1 MDMAKFQILH
11 SCPNCLIDG
20 VLIESFEENDKEP
33 ESFICSFCHHEPEKK
48 DGMVFENYE
57 QTERHLEDWVHKEGG
72 RDVEQFCDMNFCGL
86 SQQEV
91 VERLINKQ
99 PIASSFDVLE
109 YLFPGFG
116 GGGISITTL
125 EEQEVWNEPQPT
137 EEAYSFVPDSSIPVE
152 ARALAAVM
160 LADGS
165 WRQEEELL
173 INQFLHKHGLPPV
186 QETDKHGWMPID
198 LPIPNEPEELVLQM
212 MDVAFV
218 DEELDESE
226 WRVIKEFAR
235 YWGCDRKNLLAERER
250 RIGPPKS
257 MFFRLWNSLKTLLF
271 QENV

>member
-1 MDMAKFQILH
+1 MADFHILH
-11 SCPNCLIDG
+11 SCPNCLIEG
-20 VLIESFEENDKEP
+20 VLVEAFDEGVEEAVSF
-33 ESFICSFCHHEPEKK
+33 SCSFCQYSPSKNKGIDFVHE
-48 DGMVFENYE
+48 E
-57 QTERHLEDWVHKEGG
+57 QIKSHLQSWVEKEGG
-72 RDVEQFCDMNFCGL
+72 KDVQHFCEMNFYGL

-91 VERLINKQ
+91 IERLLNKQ
-99 PIASSFDVLE
+99 PIESSFDVLE

-116 GGGISITTL
+116 GGGISVTTD
-125 EEQEVWNEPQPT
+125 EEEDLWEEPLLT
-137 EEAYSFVPDSSIPVE
+137 EEAYSYVPDSSIPVE

-160 LADGS
+160 LADGD
-165 WRQEEELL
+165 WREEEEQL
-173 INQFLHKHGLPPV
+173 INQILQKQGLSHI
-186 QETDKHGWMPID
+186 QEEDKYGWMPVD
-198 LPIPNEPEELVLQM
+198 LPIPNDPDGLILSM

-235 YWGCDRKNLLAERER
+235 YWGCDRKTILAERER